1 MWRAIIFGCVLTIA
15 TATAGERSP
24 GNDLNNDGGP
34 KDRRHWRERHWRDR
48 QEDWRPRYQPRYII
62 PPGPFPGHDRP
73 RRRQVDPWA
82 RYNACTWTYGDR
94 FGCEQ
99 FAPLRS
105 W

>member
-62 PPGPFPGHDRP
+62 PPGPFPGHES
-73 RRRQVDPWA
+73 WL
-82 RYNACTWTYGDR
+82 GLS
-94 FGCEQ
+94 EQ
-99 FAPLRS
+99 FFRVGRWRVCRVQAAAICGSLVK
-105 W
+105 

>member
-62 PPGPFPGHDRP
+62 GLWLNLVAEAGGGVSSVMFKVTRKDTPC
-73 RRRQVDPWA
+73 RRIA
-82 RYNACTWTYGDR
+82 LS
-94 FGCEQ
+94 GCRGQE
-99 FAPLRS
+99 
-105 W
+105 